1 METRLTIVIWL
12 TVIPKEKPFYLV
24 YHVFSVISSMKCS
37 GLFYIT
43 IVRTVAKKKTLWTET
58 TAFHG
63 FVLESFFFLF
73 FVLPPW
79 KMWYVKQAE
88 TC

>member
-43 IVRTVAKKKTLWTET
+43 IVRTVAKKKRSGLRLQRFMGLFWK
-58 TAFHG
+58 
-63 FVLESFFFLF
+63 VFFF